1 MDLGLGW
8 KEPSEICGQFSVSV
22 YGISPSDRF
31 TAGSFTA
38 SARSSSQEMLMTQ
51 AEQIRTASLLKRHK
65 PPRKDL
71 RFSDSIQSFSFMF
84 MSLHGH
90 DCWGI

>member
-1 MDLGLGW
+1 
-8 KEPSEICGQFSVSV
+8 
-22 YGISPSDRF
+22 
-31 TAGSFTA
+31 
-38 SARSSSQEMLMTQ
+38 MTQ